1 MMEGSSRNRRVILV
15 DDDPSARRAIGRM
28 VRLLGLDVEEASEA
42 GAALDLT
49 LAYRPD
55 VVLTDLRMP
64 GMDGVELIRKLRER
78 SPGLPIVAMSAFIE
92 LEPAMRALRAGAS
105 DFLAKPVVLEDL
117 MVALDRAVAAARSD
131 ASALAL
137 ENVRLLA
144 KVQELTDALAR
155 AESSQRAVEERLSQ
169 SQRMEALGRLAS
181 GVAHD
186 FNNVLSLVIG
196 YGDLMLEEEPLT
208 DGARAKVQGI
218 LKAARHGAAL
228 TGQLL
233 AFGRQQVMEPRVAD
247 LNEIVRGMLDLL
259 HGAEDERVSIDLD
272 LATTLGR
279 VRVDPSK
286 MGQVV
291 MNLLINARDS
301 MPEGGRIT
309 IRTADERP
317 AGATRP
323 HAMLAIA
330 DTGTGMDAATSSRIF
345 EPFFTTKAIG
355 KGTGLGLAT
364 VQGIVEQSE
373 GKIVVD
379 SHLGE
384 GSTFK
389 VYLPHAQAEVPR
401 RSSRPKMPRPRGPE
415 VILLVDDDD
424 DVRVLTARILE
435 RGGYR
440 VLAASTP
447 TEARSL
453 AAAENEQIALL
464 LTDIVMPDESGL
476 DLAQELTA
484 TRPAMRVVYMSGY
497 AEQAV
502 TTLGQLPEGC
512 AFLQKPIARETLLA
526 KVRAELS
533 PPSSAPPHPT
543 ESTTP
548 SP

>member
-1 MMEGSSRNRRVILV
+1 MLEGSDRNRRVILV

-28 VRLLGLDVEEASEA
+28 VRLLGLDVEEVSTAA
-42 GAALDLT
+42 GALDLT

-78 SPGLPIVAMSAFIE
+78 SPGLPIVAMSAFTE
-92 LEPAMRALRAGAS
+92 LDAALRALRAGAS
-105 DFLAKPVVLEDL
+105 DFIAKPIQLDDL

-131 ASALAL
+131 AAALAL
-137 ENVRLLA
+137 ENMRLLA
-144 KVQELTDALAR
+144 KLQEVTGALAR
-155 AESSQRAVEERLSQ
+155 AESSQRATEERLAQ
-169 SQRMEALGRLAS
+169 AQRMEALGRLAS

-186 FNNVLSLVIG
+186 FNNVLSVVIG

-208 DGARAKVQGI
+208 EAARVKVQGI

-233 AFGRQQVMEPRVAD
+233 AFGRQQVMEPRLAD
-247 LNEIVRGMLDLL
+247 LNDIVGNMLDLL
-259 HGAEDERVSIDLD
+259 QSAGTAEVSIDLD
-272 LATTLGR
+272 LAGTLGK

-301 MPEGGRIT
+301 MPNGGRIT

-317 AGATRP
+317 PGATRP
-323 HAMLAIA
+323 HAMIAIT

-364 VQGIVEQSE
+364 VLGIVEQSE
-373 GKIVVD
+373 GQIAVD

-389 VYLPHAQAEVPR
+389 VYLPHAQAEAPR
-401 RSSRPKMPRPRGPE
+401 RSSRPKIQRPRGPE

-447 TEARSL
+447 AEARSL
-453 AAAENEQIALL
+453 AAAEKEEIALL

-476 DLAQELTA
+476 DLAQELTT

-497 AEQAV
+497 AEQAI

-512 AFLQKPIARETLLA
+512 AFLQKPIAREALLA
-526 KVRAELS
+526 KVRAELA
-533 PPSSAPPHPT
+533 PPSSAPPHHAEP
-543 ESTTP
+543 TTP
-548 SP
+548 TP